1 MQVLLGFR
9 VGCSGMAP
17 HPKVV
22 KAFMAMKSLGISAN
36 KVKPFLKRLLKLYD
50 RNWELIEEDNYRV
63 LMDAIFE
70 EEDDTKVPFSPVTFP
85 KFRLFFSVF
94 F

>member
-1 MQVLLGFR
+1 VQVLLGFR

-50 RNWELIEEDNYRV
+50 RNWELIEEIIIEFLWMQFLKKRMI
-63 LMDAIFE
+63 LRCL
-70 EEDDTKVPFSPVTFP
+70 SPVTFP